1 MITLFNV
8 RFLRLVSDATKKVGL
23 AVALRVG
30 ALVAQLAAFSLL
42 AQVVGG
48 RGDAG
53 APPLFALFVAAHFLL
68 GTAANV
74 ASRRAASIAAA
85 QTTKRLYAKTVALG
99 PAYSA
104 SAKASEL
111 ATLMGEGSS
120 RLRPYFS
127 AYLPQFF
134 YALAAPLA
142 CFVAL
147 APVCLPAALVMLV
160 FVPFIPGSIMM
171 FMKRAKK
178 FMGEYWGTYVDLGG
192 SFLDAVR
199 GLNMLKGYRADGR
212 WQERLDA
219 EAEGFREVTMRL
231 LRVQLGNVTLMDF
244 FTYAGMAAGLGVSWA
259 AYAAG
264 SIGLPAFALT
274 VLVSPSFFMPMRSF
288 GAQFHTGMNAN
299 TIIDQAL
306 ALLDEP
312 EPEHGEKALSLDCPS
327 IEVSGLSFA
336 YPDGTCVL
344 HGVDFEMTHN
354 TLTGLTGVSGGGKST
369 LARLVCGLLG
379 TDYQGSVRV
388 CGVEL
393 RDIEPAELWRAVTY
407 VGPSSRVFK
416 GTVRSNLRLAKP
428 EASEPELWG
437 ALRNAKLDEFVLA
450 HGGLDLEVREG
461 GENLSG
467 GQRQRLCFARALLR
481 DTPIYVFDEVASN
494 IDQVSETAIID
505 GIEQL
510 SVHKTI
516 LMVSHRLKPLAWADE
531 NWVMENGGI
540 AEHGEHPVLMQAGG
554 AYRALWDQLAEL
566 EATADTSGVE
576 YDQET
581 YVPTE
586 GELRVAEIA
595 TRRAVPLM
603 GARAMQAALEVLSY
617 RRYFNAPSANV
628 PDGHPAWIPIP
639 GLSDAREGVDV
650 AVDGEGPLAGEEPGE
665 KVPGTTGPQ
674 DAAPTRGFF
683 ATIRGLMG
691 LTRGMVR
698 EVLAAAL
705 LGCAGIGLAA
715 GVPAAASAGALRLAP
730 GPACAGALL
739 ACAIL
744 RGVLHRRERLLT
756 HDQTFRTLAQI
767 RSRLFGKLR
776 ELAPARLAARDAGDL
791 VTLLTSDVEMLE
803 GVYSRCLAPVL
814 SAVLASVVVTALA
827 FAASVPLGLV
837 VAAGLALLG
846 VVLPTA
852 SSALTSKR
860 SRELSGYGA
869 LMATWLLDS
878 LAGMAD
884 LAQCGRAAEYAD
896 EVGGHADS
904 LNAAERAHTAKVSAL
919 SAAGDSGALLFV
931 GLAVAVAAAFGTGA
945 ASALL
950 AAGALQSVLAPVVD
964 CGRLGFSLQATLAA
978 ASRILDVFEQRPETA
993 EVISGASLGRFT
1005 GASLDDV
1012 SFSYGGGPVLDGFSL
1027 DVGRGRVLRLIGPSG
1042 VGKSTALRLL
1052 MRWWDP
1058 DRGRALVNG
1067 LDLRGVDG
1075 ESLRSTE
1082 ALMEQDTY
1090 LMEGTLGENI
1100 LLANPDATEAQL
1112 ARAIEGAALS
1122 EVVARLPE
1130 GLDTRVGQGASPLS
1144 DGERQRVGLARA
1156 FLSGAE
1162 LLLLDEPTSN
1172 LDALSEAAVLNAL
1185 GRGRADR
1192 TVVVATH
1199 RRAVACVATE
1209 TLVMEGDRR
1218 S

>member
-1 MITLFNV
+1 MIALFNV
-8 RFLRLVSDATKKVGL
+8 RFLKLVSGATKKVGV
-23 AVALRVG
+23 AVALRLG
-30 ALVAQLAAFSLL
+30 ALVVQLVAFSLL
-42 AQVVGG
+42 AQVIDG
-48 RGDAG
+48 RDALG
-53 APPLFALFVAAHFLL
+53 ALPLFILLVIAYFLFE
-68 GTAANV
+68 TAAGV

-85 QTTKRLYAKTVALG
+85 QTTKRLFAKTVALG

-104 SAKASEL
+104 GAKASDL
-111 ATLMGEGSS
+111 TTLMGEGAS

-134 YALAAPLA
+134 YALAAPLV

-147 APVCLPAALVMLV
+147 APVCLTAAVVMLL

-231 LRVQLGNVTLMDF
+231 LKVQLGNVTLMDF
-244 FTYAGMAAGLGVSWA
+244 FTYVGMATGLGMAWA

-264 SIGLPAFALT
+264 SIELPAFALT

-299 TIIDQAL
+299 TIIEQAL

-312 EPEHGEKALSLDCPS
+312 EPEHGEKPLSLECPS
-327 IEVSGLSFA
+327 IEVSGLSFC
-336 YPDGTCVL
+336 YSDGTEVL
-344 HGVDFEMTHN
+344 HGIDFEMPHN

-379 TDYQGSVRV
+379 TDYRGSIRV

-393 RDIEPAELWRAVTY
+393 RDIRPAELWRAITY
-407 VGPSSRVFK
+407 VGPSSHVFK

-428 EASEPELWG
+428 EATESELWG

-531 NWVMENGGI
+531 NWVMEGGRI
-540 AEHGEHPVLMQAGG
+540 VEHGEHPVLMQAGG

-566 EATADTSGVE
+566 EATADASGVE

-617 RRYFNAPSANV
+617 RRYFNAPSANL

-639 GLSDAREGVDV
+639 GLSDAREGADV
-650 AVDGEGPLAGEEPGE
+650 AVDGEGALAGGEPGE
-665 KVPGTTGPQ
+665 NVTGATPQ
-674 DAAPTRGFF
+674 DAAPVRGFF

-691 LTRGMVR
+691 LTCGMVR
-698 EVLAAAL
+698 EVLAAAF
-705 LGCAGIGLAA
+705 LGCVGIALAA
-715 GVPAAASAGALRLAP
+715 GVPAAA
-730 GPACAGALL
+730 CAGVLRVASGPVCACVLVGCAL
-739 ACAIL
+739 L

-756 HDQTFRTLAQI
+756 HDQTFRTLAHI
-767 RSRLFGKLR
+767 RSSLFGKLR
-776 ELAPARLAARDAGDL
+776 ELAPARLAARDSGDL
-791 VTLLTSDVEMLE
+791 VTLLTGDVEMLE

-814 SAVLASVVVTALA
+814 SALLVSVMLTVLA
-827 FAASVPLGLV
+827 FAVSVRLGVV

-846 VVLPTA
+846 IALPTA
-852 SSALTSKR
+852 SSALTSER
-860 SRELSGYGA
+860 SRELSGYGS

-896 EVGGHADS
+896 EIGGHADS
-904 LNAAERAHTAKVSAL
+904 LNASERAHTARVSAL
-919 SAAGDSGALLFV
+919 SAAGDAGALLLL
-931 GLAVAVAAAFGTGA
+931 GLAVAVASGARAGT
-945 ASALL
+945 ALIV
-950 AAGALQSVLAPVVD
+950 AGALQAVLAPVVD
-964 CGRLGFSLQATLAA
+964 CGRLGFSLQATIAA
-978 ASRILDVFEQRPETA
+978 ASRILDVFEQRPETG
-993 EVISGASLGRFT
+993 EVVSGASLGPFT
-1005 GASLDDV
+1005 GASLEDV
-1012 SFSYGGGPVLDGFSL
+1012 SFSYDEGLVLDGISL
-1027 DVGRGRVLRLIGPSG
+1027 DVKRGQVLRLIGPSG

-1058 DRGRALVNG
+1058 DGGRALVNG
-1067 LDLRGVDG
+1067 LDLRVVDG
-1075 ESLRSTE
+1075 ESLRSAE

-1090 LMEGTLGENI
+1090 LMEGSLRENI
-1100 LLANPDATEAQL
+1100 ALANPEATDAQL
-1112 ARAIEGAALS
+1112 ARAIDDASLA

-1185 GRGRADR
+1185 GRNRGER

-1199 RRAVACVATE
+1199 RRAVAGVASE
-1209 TLVMEGDRR
+1209 TLVLEGDRR